1 MNLEIPTAPAGVLVL
16 LAFFS
21 PYAIGALNGALPFV
35 KKAWQ
40 RKLVAVV
47 VSLLLTAIV
56 LAFYYLLTG
65 DTIPAWPALVLLV
78 LVVATSSYAL
88 VTKDSAS
95 KLEAKLS
102 PPA

>member
-16 LAFFS
+16 LAFFA
-21 PYAIGALNGALPFV
+21 PYAIAALNGALPFV

-40 RKLVAVV
+40 RKLVAIV

-56 LAFYYLLTG
+56 LALYYLITG

-78 LVVATSSYAL
+78 LVVASSSYAL
-88 VTKDSAS
+88 VTKNSAS

-102 PPA
+102 PPV